1 MKINIIPVRSAN
13 QQEHTTIKVNIMKPI
28 KIEKNNKGEAKGKPA
43 DFELAKS
50 KAHIIVEIIEY
61 MANSV
66 VIKTIIKKSTGNI
79 SVMSFDSG
87 EGLTE
92 KTSPFD
98 TFAQI
103 IEGKA
108 EIVIDKISSL
118 LESGQGIVIPAHI
131 PNFIKPNGR
140 FKMILTVIKT
150 GYE

>member
-1 MKINIIPVRSAN
+1 MESNDKIV
-13 QQEHTTIKVNIMKPI
+13 
-28 KIEKNNKGEAKGKPA
+28 KNNKAGGKVKPA
-43 DFELAKS
+43 SFEMEKS

-79 SVMSFDSG
+79 SVMSFDNG

-92 KTSPFD
+92 KSSPFD

-108 EIVIDKISSL
+108 EIVINQVSNV

-131 PNFIKPNGR
+131 SNFIKPNGR
-140 FKMILTVIKT
+140 FKMILTVIKS

>member
-1 MKINIIPVRSAN
+1 MKD
-13 QQEHTTIKVNIMKPI
+13 QDKK
-28 KIEKNNKGEAKGKPA
+28 A
-43 DFELAKS
+43 DSSDLEKS

-61 MANSV
+61 MTNSV

-98 TFAQI
+98 TFVQI
-103 IEGKA
+103 LEGKA
-108 EIVIDKISSL
+108 EIVIDKESNL
-118 LESGQGIVIPAHI
+118 LESGQGIIIPAHA

-140 FKMILTVIKT
+140 FKMISTIIKS

>member
-1 MKINIIPVRSAN
+1 MKD
-13 QQEHTTIKVNIMKPI
+13 QDKK
-28 KIEKNNKGEAKGKPA
+28 A
-43 DFELAKS
+43 DSSELEKS

-61 MANSV
+61 MTNSV

-98 TFAQI
+98 TFVQI
-103 IEGKA
+103 LEGKA
-108 EIVIDKISSL
+108 EIVIDKQTNL
-118 LESGQGIVIPAHI
+118 LESGQGIIIPAHS

-140 FKMILTVIKT
+140 FKMISTIIKS

>member
-1 MKINIIPVRSAN
+1 MNDLSQIQVKS
-13 QQEHTTIKVNIMKPI
+13 NIMDK
-28 KIEKNNKGEAKGKPA
+28 KNQDGKA
-43 DFELAKS
+43 GNSELEKS
-50 KAHIIVEIIEY
+50 KSHIIVEIIEY

-79 SVMSFDSG
+79 SIMSFDSG

-98 TFAQI
+98 TFVQI
-103 IEGKA
+103 IEGRA
-108 EIVIDKISSL
+108 EIVIDKESNL
-118 LESGQGIVIPAHI
+118 LESGQGIIIPAHS

-140 FKMILTVIKT
+140 FKMISTIIKS

>member
-1 MKINIIPVRSAN
+1 MD
-13 QQEHTTIKVNIMKPI
+13 
-28 KIEKNNKGEAKGKPA
+28 IEFKAAMP
-43 DFELAKS
+43 DIVELEKS

-79 SVMSFDSG
+79 SVMSFDNG

-98 TFAQI
+98 TFVQI
-103 IEGKA
+103 IEGRA
-108 EIVIDKISSL
+108 EIVIDKVSNF
-118 LESGQGIVIPAHI
+118 LESGQGIIIPAHLS
-131 PNFIKPNGR
+131 NFIRPNGR
-140 FKMILTVIKT
+140 FKMISTVIKS

>member
-1 MKINIIPVRSAN
+1 MNSITPTKKT
-13 QQEHTTIKVNIMKPI
+13 H
-28 KIEKNNKGEAKGKPA
+28 EK
-43 DFELAKS
+43 ELEKS

-61 MANSV
+61 MTNAV

-98 TFAQI
+98 TFVQI

-108 EIVIDKISSL
+108 QMVIDGVPIL
-118 LESGQGIVIPAHI
+118 LETGQGIIIPAHS
-131 PNFIKPNGR
+131 PNLITPNGR
-140 FKMILTVIKT
+140 FKMILTVIKS